1 MAFGKS
7 SATLDGAAGS
17 ITQTPDNYT
26 TLDQVIKA
34 NKDFVLPELVQTYGD
49 QGITGFLQ
57 LTGAV
62 TGAATNDQI
71 DWWEEGRRH
80 RLVTATDAT
89 SDTVTFSDATA
100 QALLQPNDIVM
111 MLDTG
116 TRLICKSGGL
126 GSGAVMV
133 KLDGTTIAAGDIVGT
148 TGAIIGNLYGQGT
161 DQPSG
166 FWDHEIVKKSNPFGI
181 VKGRYEVNGSQAT
194 NVGWIDLG
202 NGDYR
207 WYIKGESEARK
218 RFEDQREMTL
228 LFGQQKDGGLA
239 ATDFTDELAGTDGYF
254 TQVEANGT
262 QFTDADGIASIS
274 DFDIMVKEMDRNGGP
289 SEYAMYVNRTLDLA
303 ITDAIA
309 GFETSSGGGGGLA
322 AAYGAFN
329 NDADMAIKLGF
340 KSFTRGGYTFHKH
353 DWKLMNDPTLLG
365 GIAAPKYIGAMVPL
379 TNVTDPRTGTKAP
392 ALAMYY
398 KAAGGYS
405 REMEHWIT
413 GGGIMGYTNGDGGKD
428 ALTYHYRSE
437 VALCVRAANQHAI
450 FTS

>member
-1 MAFGKS
+1 MAFGKT
-7 SATLDGAAGS
+7 SAALDAAAGKL
-17 ITQTPDNYT
+17 TQDPSNYT
-26 TLDQVIKA
+26 TLDEVIKA
-34 NKDFVLPELVQTYGD
+34 NKDFVLPELVQTYGE

-62 TGAATNDQI
+62 LGAATNDQI

-80 RLVTATDAT
+80 RLVTATDGTGA
-89 SDTVTFSDATA
+89 SVTFTDQTA
-100 QALLQPNDIVM
+100 KDNLQPNDIVL

-116 TRLICKSGGL
+116 TRLICQSGGL
-126 GSGAVMV
+126 GSNAVMV
-133 KLDGTTIAAGDIVGT
+133 KLDGSTVASGDIVGT
-148 TGAIIGNLYGQGT
+148 TGAVIGNLHAQGT

-166 FWDHEIVKKSNPFGI
+166 FWDHEIVKRKNPFGI
-181 VKGRYEVNGSQAT
+181 VKGRYEVSGSQAT

-218 RFEDQREMTL
+218 RFEDHREMTL
-228 LFGQQKDGGLA
+228 LFGQQYDEDGGGTNL
-239 ATDFTDELAGTDGYF
+239 TNEMAGTDGYF
-254 TQVEANGT
+254 TQVEARGT
-262 QFTDADGIASIS
+262 EFTDADGISSVA
-274 DFDIMVKEMDRNGGP
+274 DFDVMVKELDRNGSP

-309 GFETSSGGGGGLA
+309 GIETGGGLA

-353 DWKLMNDPTLLG
+353 DWRLLNDPTLLG
-365 GIAAPKYIGAMVPL
+365 GASASKYMGAMVPL
-379 TNVTDPRTGTKAP
+379 TNVVDPKTGGKAP

-437 VALCVRAANQHAI
+437 VALCVRAANQHAL
-450 FTS
+450 FTYAA